1 MTAQRAGEPPGESPG
16 GADAGAEAIGDITR
30 RSLLAGAA
38 AAGGAVGAA
47 PAAGATAS
55 ATAAD
60 RTAGVVRGGRNA
72 LEVIGTLAEDG
83 VELTGYGYL
92 TRLSGVPDARLF
104 AGAGVDRG
112 EGNCRFTFFSQ
123 VQVTSRSVRP
133 ELFSVI
139 GVGGLAIYFDAAG
152 GGADFADPASF
163 SSGRRIA
170 TYSARFH
177 NVLTVIAPDQ
187 AMTTV
192 VGQLEQRSAER
203 FVLFGRHTRLG
214 RPGLRERL
222 TVTGP
227 GRRSDPATPRAVF
240 QVAGNVV
247 VG

>member
-1 MTAQRAGEPPGESPG
+1 MTAQGAGEPAGESPG
-16 GADAGAEAIGDITR
+16 GAEAGAAPIGDLPR
-30 RSLLAGAA
+30 PSLLTGAA
-38 AAGGAVGAA
+38 AAGGPLGAS
-47 PAAGATAS
+47 PDPG

-60 RTAGVVRGGRNA
+60 RTVGVVRGGRNA
-72 LEVIGTLAEDG
+72 LEVIGTLAQDG
-83 VELTGYGYL
+83 VDLTGYGYL

-112 EGNCRFTFFSQ
+112 EGNCRFTFFSH
-123 VQVTSRSVRP
+123 VQVTGRSVRP
-133 ELFSVI
+133 ELSSVI
-139 GVGGLAIYFDAAG
+139 AVGGLAIFFDATG

-170 TYSARFH
+170 TYSVRFH

-187 AMTTV
+187 AITTV

-203 FVLFGRHTRLG
+203 FVLFGRRTRLG

-227 GRRSDPATPRAVF
+227 GRRSDPATPGAVF

-247 VG
+247 VA